1 MAESVKGAAKP
12 KDKEKKPK
20 AAASEN
26 GLGHNLDVLRK
37 KGGAAMERL
46 FKLQKTMDSELA
58 GFRSDFAHAYEEEA
72 EKLGMKK
79 GILIKEFKRA
89 LAKKRQEEK
98 ELMMEKDERES
109 VEALR
114 AALEGTPMGKWF
126 EGELARPPA

>member
-1 MAESVKGAAKP
+1 MAEKVTGAPKP
-12 KDKEKKPK
+12 KKAK

-58 GFRSDFAHAYEEEA
+58 GFRADFAHAYEEEA
-72 EKLGMKK
+72 EEIGIKK

-89 LAKKRQEEK
+89 LTKKRQEEK
-98 ELMMEKDERES
+98 ELMMETDERETI
-109 VEALR
+109 EALR
-114 AALEGTPMGKWF
+114 SALDGTPMGKWF
-126 EGELARPPA
+126 EGQLAKPVQAGE